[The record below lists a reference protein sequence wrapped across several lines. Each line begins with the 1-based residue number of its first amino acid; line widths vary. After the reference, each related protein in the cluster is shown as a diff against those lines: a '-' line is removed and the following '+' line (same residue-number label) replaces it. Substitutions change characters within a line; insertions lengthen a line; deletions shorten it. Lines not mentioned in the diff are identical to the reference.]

1 MKRHKEL
8 LPERPCRVKLNPS
21 GNLVKRRARRC
32 DAGKARGARF
42 EKEHTDYH
50 RVELDDAIREA
61 RRLRIDYGIYMAR
74 KKAGLI

>member
-8 LPERPCRVKLNPS
+8 LPERPCRVQVSPS
-21 GNLVKRRARRC
+21 GRLIKRRARRC
-32 DAGKARGARF
+32 DVGRARGAKF
-42 EKEHTDYH
+42 EKEHVDYH

-61 RRLRIDYGIYMAR
+61 RRLRIDYGIYMAK

>member
-8 LPERPCRVKLNPS
+8 LPERPCRVKLSPS
-21 GNLVKRRARRC
+21 GNLIKRRARRC
-32 DAGKARGARF
+32 GAGKARGACF

>member
-8 LPERPCRVKLNPS
+8 LPERPCRVQLSPS
-21 GNLVKRRARRC
+21 GRLIKRRARRC
-32 DAGKARGARF
+32 DAGKARVARF
-42 EKEHTDYH
+42 EKEHVDYH

-61 RRLRIDYGIYMAR
+61 RRLRIDYGIYMAK

>member
-8 LPERPCRVKLNPS
+8 LPERPCRVKLSPS
-21 GNLVKRRARRC
+21 GNLIKRRARRC

-50 RVELDDAIREA
+50 RVELDDG
-61 RRLRIDYGIYMAR
+61 LRIDYGIYMAR